1 MLLSYAVRIPSLEDF
16 DQINSLG
23 RWFQQNSNFFRCGW
37 SSDKALK
44 FVTSGKNPESNTFMR
59 VCTEEDE
66 IVGFFLGSAVEYFF
80 SDSVIAQEMVVVFK
94 PEHRDNIAPH
104 LALMITD
111 FTEWARQRDAV
122 EVCIGITSGIAGEG
136 YPKFIQSQGFKEAGL
151 IFKKEV

>member
-1 MLLSYAVRIPSLEDF
+1 MRIPSLKDF

-23 RWFQQNSNFFRCGW
+23 LWFQQNSDFSKCGW

-59 VCTEEDE
+59 VCTDGDE

-80 SDSVIAQEMVVVFK
+80 SESVIAHEMTVVFK
-94 PEHRDNIAPH
+94 PEHRDNIGPH
-104 LALMITD
+104 LATMITD

-136 YPKFIQSQGFKEAGL
+136 YSRFIQSQGFRQAGL

>member
-1 MLLSYAVRIPSLEDF
+1 MRIPSLKDF

-23 RWFQQNSNFFRCGW
+23 LWFQQNSDFSKCGW

-59 VCTEEDE
+59 VCTDGDE
-66 IVGFFLGSAVEYFF
+66 IVGFFLGRAVEYFF
-80 SDSVIAQEMVVVFK
+80 SESVIAQEMTVVFK
-94 PEHRDNIAPH
+94 PEHRDNIGPH
-104 LALMITD
+104 LATMITD

-122 EVCIGITSGIAGEG
+122 VVCIGITSGIAGEG
-136 YPKFIQSQGFKEAGL
+136 YSRFIQSQGFRQAGL